1 MKRLLLLSLL
11 FALSYALPAQTRQ
24 FKGKVTD
31 DSNQPLAGV
40 TVMIKGSQ
48 TGTQTDAA
56 GNFTITVTAAGKV
69 TLVLS
74 FTGYKEASITTD
86 GNAPVTVKM
95 EKGTSSLDDVV
106 VIGYQSIR
114 RRDLTGSVSSVS
126 GRDLKDIPLSSAAEA
141 ITGRLAGV
149 QVTTTEG
156 RPGADIIIRVRGGG
170 SITQDNTPLYIVDGI
185 QVDNALSI
193 LSPQEIESTDV
204 LKDAASTAIYGARG
218 ANGVVIITTK
228 GGREMKTAVTYN
240 GFAGVRSIV
249 NKLPVMNPYDYVRYQ
264 YQIYNYNT
272 DQQTKDAFRDNYGRW
287 DDLEL
292 YKKMPFT
299 NWQDEV
305 FGQDAFN
312 HTHVLAV
319 TGGTKTTT
327 FNFNL
332 NQTNEEGI
340 MLNSGFVR
348 TLASLKLDHKVTDR
362 FRIGMNARYS
372 LQRIDGVGTSST
384 GTQGNNR
391 LRNAVRF
398 RPFIAPGFESQVDEF
413 DPEYA
418 NLTNLTSP
426 VLLANQELK
435 NDYRN
440 DVIVNGYVS
449 LEILKGLTFK
459 TVLGITQSNRK
470 VNTFNG
476 VVTSVARQNNDQP
489 VVNLD
494 RGELF
499 SLTNSNTLNY
509 RVPLGVKHKL
519 DLLAGQEI
527 WQQKTTTNSMTVKW
541 LPTDISAEQ
550 AFAGIQKATPPNGL
564 IQDAPTA
571 NQYEEKLLSFFGR
584 ANYTYDD
591 KYLAT
596 VTLRRDGSSKFASQ
610 NRNALF
616 PSMALA
622 WKISQEKFMEHFN
635 ALSDLKLR
643 FSFGSS
649 GNNRIGNDLYK
660 TMFSAGSS
668 DGYAFNESVIPG
680 FYAAELA
687 NANLKWETTISRN
700 LGLDFSLL
708 NNRINASVDLY
719 YNNTKDLLLSGK
731 ISPTSGYLR
740 QYQNIGKTS
749 NKGLEIQISGN
760 VMNRKDFNWNASFNI
775 AFNKNKIENL
785 GLDPTGQPLK
795 SYLETSGWVSAT
807 YQDFLVE
814 VGQPVG
820 QFYGY
825 VTDGFYTVDDFNYNA
840 TTQVYTLKDG
850 IPNSRDIALGNRD
863 PQPGDLKLKKLTNTS
878 DMRIS
883 AADRTVLGSA
893 QPKFI
898 GGFNQQFS
906 WKGFDA
912 SIFMNFSVGNKV
924 YNANKIEFT
933 TQYLYKD
940 NNMLALMNDRWKWY
954 DDNGVKVTEPTQL
967 SKLNADTKY
976 WTPPGGQYF
985 LHSFAIEDG
994 SFLRINNIT
1003 LGYSVP
1009 RQLLKRTKIFSQ
1021 FRVYATVNNVA
1032 TITGYS
1038 GFDPEASTRRGNTL
1052 TPGVDYAAYPRS
1064 RYILAGINVS
1074 F

>member
-1 MKRLLLLSLL
+1 
-11 FALSYALPAQTRQ
+11 
-24 FKGKVTD
+24 
-31 DSNQPLAGV
+31 
-40 TVMIKGSQ
+40 
-48 TGTQTDAA
+48 
-56 GNFTITVTAAGKV
+56 
-69 TLVLS
+69 
-74 FTGYKEASITTD
+74 
-86 GNAPVTVKM
+86 
-95 EKGTSSLDDVV
+95 
-106 VIGYQSIR
+106 
-114 RRDLTGSVSSVS
+114 
-126 GRDLKDIPLSSAAEA
+126 
-141 ITGRLAGV
+141 
-149 QVTTTEG
+149 
-156 RPGADIIIRVRGGG
+156 
-170 SITQDNTPLYIVDGI
+170 
-185 QVDNALSI
+185 
-193 LSPQEIESTDV
+193 
-204 LKDAASTAIYGARG
+204 
-218 ANGVVIITTK
+218 
-228 GGREMKTAVTYN
+228 
-240 GFAGVRSIV
+240 
-249 NKLPVMNPYDYVRYQ
+249 
-264 YQIYNYNT
+264 
-272 DQQTKDAFRDNYGRW
+272 
-287 DDLEL
+287 
-292 YKKMPFT
+292 
-299 NWQDEV
+299 
-305 FGQDAFN
+305 
-312 HTHVLAV
+312 
-319 TGGTKTTT
+319 
-327 FNFNL
+327 
-332 NQTNEEGI
+332 
-340 MLNSGFVR
+340 
-348 TLASLKLDHKVTDR
+348 
-362 FRIGMNARYS
+362 
-372 LQRIDGVGTSST
+372 
-384 GTQGNNR
+384 
-391 LRNAVRF
+391 
-398 RPFIAPGFESQVDEF
+398 
-413 DPEYA
+413 
-418 NLTNLTSP
+418 
-426 VLLANQELK
+426 
-435 NDYRN
+435 
-440 DVIVNGYVS
+440 
-449 LEILKGLTFK
+449 
-459 TVLGITQSNRK
+459 
-470 VNTFNG
+470 
-476 VVTSVARQNNDQP
+476 
-489 VVNLD
+489 
-494 RGELF
+494 
-499 SLTNSNTLNY
+499 
-509 RVPLGVKHKL
+509 
-519 DLLAGQEI
+519 
-527 WQQKTTTNSMTVKW
+527 MTVKW

-622 WKISQEKFMEHFN
+622 WKISQEKFMDNFN

-660 TMFSAGSS
+660 TMFLAGSS

-687 NANLKWETTISRN
+687 NSNLKWETTISRN

-731 ISPTSGYLR
+731 IPQTSGYPR

-749 NKGLEIQISGN
+749 NKGLEIQVSGN
-760 VMNRKDFNWNASFNI
+760 VMNGKDFNWNASFNI

-785 GLDPTGQPLK
+785 GLDQTGQPLK

-840 TTQVYTLKDG
+840 TTQAYTLKDG

-883 AADRTVLGSA
+883 AADRTVLGNA

-994 SFLRINNIT
+994 SFLRISNIT

-1009 RQLLKRTKIFSQ
+1009 RELLKRTKIFSQ

-1038 GFDPEASTRRGNTL
+1038 GFDPEASTRRGSASTPNTL